1 MPWPFD
7 SDDPQ
12 HGDPDDVVQRDQFGD
27 QNFADDL
34 IQENGPLVG
43 GQNFDGAR
51 GLVEEALGDIDGPR
65 PDDARRRDPNFERGA
80 LEIPWVDWDPEEVF
94 QDIDRRA
101 AGDFGPKTAI
111 IFDND
116 QSWGNGA
123 DWFSVDRLRYQ
134 ERAVWPAYFNESAV
148 PNRPP
153 EFLTPNQDIG
163 RGREASTSRD
173 LGVHYLRFGERFFD
187 HPPYHDLR
195 DLPEA
200 RAAEL
205 MTEAKFGLGQQRFDL
220 MIKAS
225 EFVEHYGD
233 AYGITLNEI
242 ASYGL
247 AQFID
252 GHFDADGD
260 GDLDANISQYRRF
273 REALAAIYGLGVG
286 DSPDPLAPAREF
298 VDHATEVPL
307 LLTKEEIASLGVI
320 DTTPFGLVRPVYN
333 YTLLDYEQVLE
344 SVVKPSFHTHVI
356 PNIYV
361 LASEL
366 TNPEGDAPDEW
377 FSLIGHPERDFKQF
391 VTVGNLIQGVRPRP
405 NHENLPGHI
414 PYSQKNYF
422 CRWTN
427 AIDKL
432 APINSQHEDASIARS
447 EQSFMLAAFNFRNI
461 IIPPDQLG
469 FIKDANDQKKAYP
482 MFNEIQFQ
490 TDQRKDFANLFIQ
503 NHLSNLIMREGIY
516 ADLERYNTYIRSF
529 SGAYPHNPASVGIPG
544 WFSTNAVL
552 NPIGLET
559 TDISDYWEDIDTDA
573 ELREEELEFRDDPAA
588 IMIGAPGSNEELFEN
603 IAPGHMATLKEQ
615 FREKLTEICGESM
628 RFYSEMTSG
637 PRFALSPR
645 APILAR
651 SETVFYKIEKRLN
664 GQIVQEFYVPNNNVP
679 KEGDLDIFKYVDTQI
694 LYGKLSNTDELN
706 SYDYR
711 IYAGQL
717 VIGSRYNRYAL
728 SVPALPAPVDEAQGA
743 DPSCTGMGYYDWAP
757 GAPGRPRTVAE
768 HQERCGIPPP
778 WNPSRDEDPAVFHV
792 GWEYEEDWRMSWQH
806 FFPLPEEG
814 PKARH
819 TRTDVVAEVLA
830 ARRRLAVR
838 EHEGSL
844 RLDTGS
850 PTGSPRPTEAGLIA
864 QIRALDAA
872 ILLGSDPE
880 NIRRFFIAIDPR
892 GIPPEDPHGHGGFG
906 GGGGGDVDPNWVE
919 YRALWDDYVNTLN
932 ATLMFARLHYKKESN
947 PGPIGQGLGSP
958 HHFPSFVRMSAL
970 PNDPIVSYLNE
981 TPNLPPWGPARPLG
995 GHLGWR
1001 RGHNVPE
1008 TIQGDLADIRDNFLQ
1023 TLEQIQALPARERI
1037 PAEQPQPRERVPRD
1051 EIEPAAV
1058 AGPPFLPPMDAEVG
1072 MYNDSGNEDLNG
1084 TLQIKIKCMSY
1095 VVPSLKLIQVPIF
1108 EASDVAI
1115 FSKPPATPD
1124 ISIAPYRAID
1134 NQALILMN
1142 EQASTHRAQAPIY
1155 IENEDLSVHLSVL
1168 RGQYL
1173 NDWIDVD
1180 PGIPEPLDI
1189 PIVFGNDDLPRAY
1202 EVYRVD
1208 SPPESYA
1215 DFAGN
1220 LHHIASLVDENG
1232 KPVVSSASLVD
1243 ALIPNRKYYYTF
1255 RIRDAH
1261 DQPSNPTP
1269 IYQVELVND
1278 GSAVFMLF
1286 EIYEFPETPLNL
1298 TKNVRRYLKLGPALA
1313 QSLVNMPRSGLLDE
1327 SGEPS
1332 ATAKDKTIHLGIP
1345 SRQVWGRKY
1354 KFRLM
1359 SKKTGRKIDINIDFK
1374 VNQLAEPDV
1383 GAGPGCDPVNDPV
1396 PLLDPLIPAMPVP
1409 PPGFDW
1415 PAPGSPFP
1423 PGGPPIPDL
1432 PAGPPGG
1439 PWNLPAP
1446 PTGFGPPPPD
1456 KCTEH
1461 ADCPRGHICV
1471 NGECVPGPI

>member
-1 MPWPFD
+1 MPNH
-7 SDDPQ
+7 DDP
-12 HGDPDDVVQRDQFGD
+12 HDPNDPF
-27 QNFADDL
+27 
-34 IQENGPLVG
+34 G

-173 LGVHYLRFGERFFD
+173 LGVHYLRFGESAF
-187 HPPYHDLR
+187 HPPRPRPGLR
-195 DLPEA
+195 
-200 RAAEL
+200 
-205 MTEAKFGLGQQRFDL
+205 FGYGNQRFDL

-242 ASYGL
+242 AFFGGL
-247 AQFID
+247 PHLDEPID
-252 GHFDADGD
+252 LDGD
-260 GDLDANISQYRRF
+260 GDLDVNISQYRRF
-273 REALAAIYGLGVG
+273 REALAAIYGLGTGGGVLG
-286 DSPDPLAPAREF
+286 GERASLDPLAPAREF

-307 LLTKEEIASLGVI
+307 LLTKKEIASLGVI

-344 SVVKPSFHTHVI
+344 SVVKPSFHTHAI

-361 LASEL
+361 LTSEL
-366 TNPEGDAPDEW
+366 NNLVREIGNIMPGEPPAGIPDHLE
-377 FSLIGHPERDFKQF
+377 EDFRNF
-391 VTVGNLIQGVRPRP
+391 VTVGGLIPQTRPR
-405 NHENLPGHI
+405 ENLEGLRTLS
-414 PYSQKNYF
+414 YSEKNYF

-432 APINSQHEDASIARS
+432 APLDFQHEDASIARS
-447 EQSFMLAAFNFRNI
+447 EQSFVLAAFNFRNI

-516 ADLERYNTYIRSF
+516 ADTDRYNTYIRSF

-552 NPIGLET
+552 NPIALET

-573 ELREEELEFRDDPAA
+573 ELREEELEFRDDAAA

-603 IAPGHMATLKEQ
+603 IAPGHMAILKEQ

-717 VIGSRYNRYAL
+717 VIGSRYNRHAV

-757 GAPGRPRTVAE
+757 DAPGRPRTIAE

-778 WNPSRDEDPAVFHV
+778 WNPSRDEDPEVYHTD
-792 GWEYEEDWRMSWQH
+792 WEYEENWRMSWQH

-814 PKARH
+814 PKARDFAPDGPIPGGDRGVI
-819 TRTDVVAEVLA
+819 TRARA
-830 ARRRLAVR
+830 AR
-838 EHEGSL
+838 EHKGSL
-844 RLDTGS
+844 RLDTEP
-850 PTGSPRPTEAGLIA
+850 PTGWPRPTEAGLIA
-864 QIRALDAA
+864 QIRAIDAA

-892 GIPPEDPHGHGGFG
+892 GIPPEDQGGFG
-906 GGGGGDVDPNWVE
+906 GGGGGDVNPNWVE

-932 ATLMFARLHYKKESN
+932 ATLMFARLHYKKERD
-947 PGPIGQGLGSP
+947 PAADVLRIGSP
-958 HHFPSFVRMSAL
+958 HSFPSFVRMSAL

-995 GHLGWR
+995 GHMGWR

-1072 MYNDSGNEDLNG
+1072 MYNNFGNEDPNG

-1115 FSKPPATPD
+1115 FSKPPASPD

-1423 PGGPPIPDL
+1423 PGGPPIPAIDPGL
-1432 PAGPPGG
+1432 PGG

-1446 PTGFGPPPPD
+1446 PPAFRPVAPD
-1456 KCTEH
+1456 KCTEA

-1471 NGECVPGPI
+1471 NGVCRPVA